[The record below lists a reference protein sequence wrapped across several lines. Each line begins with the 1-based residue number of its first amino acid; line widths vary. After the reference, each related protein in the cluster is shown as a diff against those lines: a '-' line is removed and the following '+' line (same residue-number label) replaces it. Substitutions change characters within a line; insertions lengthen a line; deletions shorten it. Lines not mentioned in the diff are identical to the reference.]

1 MANEVFISY
10 SRKDYEKVK
19 AVKDEIDRLVGI
31 DCWMDLNGIESGD
44 WFKKVIISA
53 INRHKTLLFM
63 LTPQS
68 MNSPFAMKE
77 LGFAASKG
85 KRIVLVD
92 LEHTQMND
100 DFLFDYSDKD
110 IIHWNNQLEHDKL
123 INNLKAWFGDK
134 SELDKK
140 KNKYPFLFSEKT
152 SRTIHVFFLVD
163 SSGSMMG
170 RRIDEVNKA
179 CSEVLSSFDI
189 INPDIDIKVNVLIF
203 GTSVEWMCPVPVPI
217 DEFIWSPIESGGLT
231 SFGEACS
238 ELNLKMSNQGFFSS
252 GQGIMKSLIVLSTD
266 GEPTDSYEAPLKRL
280 LQNPYFHNSN
290 RFAIGIG
297 SDYNRSIL
305 RAFAGEKKVFEFSE
319 DEDNSSMKP
328 MLERIMQIGL
338 YAASYAALDEQS
350 EY

>member
-19 AVKDEIDRLVGI
+19 AIKDEIDRLVGI
-31 DCWMDLNGIESGD
+31 NCWMDLDGIESGD
-44 WFKKVIISA
+44 WFKDVIISA
-53 INRHKTLLFM
+53 INRHDTLLFM

-68 MNSPFAMKE
+68 MNSPFAKKE
-77 LGFAASKG
+77 LGFATSKG
-85 KRIVLVD
+85 KRIILVD

-100 DFLFDYSDKD
+100 AFLFDYKDKD
-110 IIHWNNQLEHDKL
+110 NIDWNNQLEHDKL
-123 INNLKAWFGDK
+123 INNLKAWFGNT

-140 KNKYPFLFSEKT
+140 KDNYPFFFPEKT
-152 SRTIHVFFLVD
+152 LRTIHIFFLVD
-163 SSGSMMG
+163 CSGSMMG
-170 RRIDEVNKA
+170 RRIEEVNKA

-189 INPDIDIKVNVLIF
+189 INPDIDIRVNVLTF

-217 DEFIWSPIESGGLT
+217 DEFIWRPIESGGLT

-238 ELNLKMSNQGFFSS
+238 ELNLKLSSQGFFSS
-252 GQGIMKSLIVLSTD
+252 GQVIMKSLIVLMTD
-266 GEPTDSYEAPLKRL
+266 GEPTDSYDDSLKRL

-305 RAFAGEKKVFEFSE
+305 TTFAGEKKVFEFVD
-319 DEDNSSMKP
+319 DENNSSMKP

-338 YAASYAALDEQS
+338 YAASYAALDDNS
-350 EY
+350 E